1 MQACLEYNSEH
12 MYDASYMYKD
22 DDEASR
28 FRASQIDASTSAL
41 PRIHRM
47 LERIGKCLRDAVCM
61 VVWRDL
67 QELLERYL
75 RKSRKAFVSNLE
87 WEAESEVVGTSQS
100 I

>member
-67 QELLERYL
+67 QELLGGEIFK
-75 RKSRKAFVSNLE
+75 RKSSKAFVSNLE
-87 WEAESEVVGTSQS
+87 
-100 I
+100 